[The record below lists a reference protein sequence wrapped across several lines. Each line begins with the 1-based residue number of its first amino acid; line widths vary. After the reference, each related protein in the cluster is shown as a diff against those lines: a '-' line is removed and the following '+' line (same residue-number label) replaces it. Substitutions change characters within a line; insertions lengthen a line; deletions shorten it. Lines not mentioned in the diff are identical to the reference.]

1 MCKFGQNTEL
11 MKRFLTLAAAVLLT
25 LAAAAQPE
33 TPVVKFLKEN
43 PRRAAFNTHSY
54 EFLPLHDTPA
64 PKGYKPFYISHY
76 GRHGSRSDWGGPQ
89 YKLVADI
96 LAKADEQHL
105 LTPAGDSL
113 MHEAAL
119 IYELHNGMDGRLT
132 PRGVREHAAL
142 AERMYHRYPEVFKK
156 GSKHIRAVSS
166 TTPRCIVSMNGFTA
180 RLQAL
185 QPDLD
190 IDLDT
195 GEKYYAYIAQGEN
208 RTISQRT
215 SRALD
220 AYKKQHMKLDTVVVM
235 RNLFTDPAAARK
247 LIPNINSFQNAIYDV
262 ARVSDPFDIPDNLYR
277 YLPFENVVQFHEQN
291 FLSAY
296 LNQCNSELN
305 GALRLPLNKPL
316 VDVLFQQA
324 DDVIAGTR
332 KNCADLTFGH
342 DWPFLGLVCYLGLEG
357 VSEKL
362 SIEEAA
368 ANWLPSWYCPFAT
381 NLQMIFYR
389 SKKSDRILVKF
400 LHNERES
407 HIPAI
412 QAVEG
417 PYYDWND
424 VKAYVAQRIPTAQIV
439 AHRGLWKGNAEN
451 SIASLREAQ
460 HFGCWGSE
468 FDLHLTADDVVVV
481 NHDQVVDGM
490 DIQKST
496 LAEVR
501 EKRLANGERI
511 PTLVEY
517 MAQAAHSRDCLPVLE
532 LKPQASP
539 EREDLLVKKCLEA
552 LRPAPQRNIPPE
564 YAAFARRAEPTKV
577 VFISFS
583 RHICQQLA
591 RLAPGYTVQ
600 YLGGE
605 IAPSVLHAEGIN
617 GIDYH
622 YSVFYKHP
630 EWVKEAHDLGMSVN
644 VWTVDGADDIRKMRD
659 LGVDQITTNDPALT
673 QQVLWENIK

>member
-1 MCKFGQNTEL
+1 MFGLKFNY
-11 MKRFLTLAAAVLLT
+11 
-25 LAAAAQPE
+25 
-33 TPVVKFLKEN
+33 
-43 PRRAAFNTHSY
+43 S
-54 EFLPLHDTPA
+54 
-64 PKGYKPFYISHY
+64 
-76 GRHGSRSDWGGPQ
+76 
-89 YKLVADI
+89 
-96 LAKADEQHL
+96 
-105 LTPAGDSL
+105 
-113 MHEAAL
+113 
-119 IYELHNGMDGRLT
+119 
-132 PRGVREHAAL
+132 
-142 AERMYHRYPEVFKK
+142 
-156 GSKHIRAVSS
+156 
-166 TTPRCIVSMNGFTA
+166 
-180 RLQAL
+180 
-185 QPDLD
+185 
-190 IDLDT
+190 
-195 GEKYYAYIAQGEN
+195 YIAQGEN
-208 RTISQRT
+208 NTISQRT
-215 SRALD
+215 SRAL
-220 AYKKQHMKLDTVVVM
+220 AEYKSRHFHLDTVAVL

-247 LIPNINSFQNAIYDV
+247 LIPNLDQFQSCIYAV
-262 ARVSDPFDIPDNLYR
+262 AKVADPFDIDDNLFR
-277 YLPFENVVQFHEQN
+277 YLPFGNVVQFHEQN

-316 VDVLFQQA
+316 VDVLVQQA

-389 SKKSDRILVKF
+389 SKKSDRVLVKF

-424 VKAYVAQRIPTAQIV
+424 VKAYLAQRIPATAIV
-439 AHRGLWKGNAEN
+439 AHRGYWKDNAEN

-468 FDLHLTADDVVVV
+468 FDLHLTADDQVVVH
-481 NHDQVVDGM
+481 HDRTIDGL

-496 LAEVR
+496 FSEIR
-501 EKRLANGERI
+501 EKKLANGEPV
-511 PTLVEY
+511 PTLAEY
-517 MAQAAHSRDCLPVLE
+517 MAQAAHSRDCMPVLE
-532 LKPQASP
+532 LKPQDSP
-539 EREDLLVKKCLEA
+539 EREDILIRKCLEA
-552 LRPAPQRNIPPE
+552 LRPAPRNIPPE
-564 YAAFARRAEPTKV
+564 YAAYLRSPQPTQV

-583 RHICQQLA
+583 RHICQELA

-600 YLGGE
+600 YLEGDLSP
-605 IAPSVLHAEGIN
+605 AQLHAEGIN
-617 GIDYH
+617 GLDYH
-622 YSVFYKHP
+622 YSVFYQHP
-630 EWVKEAHDLGMSVN
+630 EWVQEAHELGMSVN
-644 VWTVDGADDIRKMRD
+644 AWTVDNPEDIRKMRD

-673 QQVLWENIK
+673 QQILWENIK

>member
-1 MCKFGQNTEL
+1 
-11 MKRFLTLAAAVLLT
+11 MKRFLFLAAALFT
-25 LAAAAQPE
+25 LSAYAQPD
-33 TPVVKFLKEN
+33 TPVVRYLQEN
-43 PRRAAFNTHSY
+43 VRRAAFNTHSY
-54 EFLPLHDTPA
+54 EFEPVHDTPA

-89 YKLVADI
+89 YMKVRDLLMQADAQ
-96 LAKADEQHL
+96 LL

-132 PRGVREHAAL
+132 PRGVREHAAI
-142 AERMYHRYPEVFKK
+142 AERMYHRYPDVFRK

-190 IDLDT
+190 MDLDT
-195 GEKYYAYIAQGEN
+195 GEKYYTYIAQGEN
-208 RTISQRT
+208 STIQQRT
-215 SRALD
+215 SRALAEYRKTHTD
-220 AYKKQHMKLDTVVVM
+220 LDTVYVM
-235 RNLFTDPAAARK
+235 QKLFTDPAAARK
-247 LIPNINSFQNAIYDV
+247 IIRDVNDFQHAIYDV

-277 YLPFENVVQFHEQN
+277 YLPFRNVVQFHEQN

-305 GALRLPLNKPL
+305 GELRLPMNKPL
-316 VDVLFQQA
+316 VDVLVQQA

-332 KNCADLTFGH
+332 NNCADLCFGH

-368 ANWLPSWYCPFAT
+368 ANWLPAWYCPFAT

-389 SKKSDRILVKF
+389 SRKSDRILVKF

-424 VKAYVAQRIPTAQIV
+424 VKAYIAQRIPTTKIV
-439 AHRGLWKGNAEN
+439 AHRGMWKGNAQN
-451 SIASLREAQ
+451 SIAALREAQ
-460 HFGCWGSE
+460 QFGCWGSE
-468 FDLHLTADDVVVV
+468 FDLHLTADDFVVV
-481 NHDQVVDGM
+481 NHDRFIDTL
-490 DIQKST
+490 DLQKST
-496 LAEVR
+496 LPEIR
-501 EKRLANGERI
+501 ERRLANGEHV
-511 PTLVEY
+511 PTLIDY
-517 MAQAAHSRDCLPVLE
+517 MAQAARSRDCLPVLE
-532 LKPQASP
+532 LKPQDSP
-539 EREDLLVKKCLEA
+539 DREDLLIDKCLHA
-552 LRPAPQRNIPPE
+552 LRPAPVNVPPQ
-564 YAAFARRAEPTKV
+564 YAAFARRQESTQVA
-577 VFISFS
+577 FISFS
-583 RHICQQLA
+583 RHICQELA
-591 RLAPGYTVQ
+591 RKAPGYTVQ
-600 YLGGE
+600 YLGGD

-644 VWTVDGADDIRKMRD
+644 AWTVDEADDIRKMRD
-659 LGVDQITTNDPALT
+659 LGVDQITTNDPAL
-673 QQVLWENIK
+673 VRKILWENCK

>member
-1 MCKFGQNTEL
+1 
-11 MKRFLTLAAAVLLT
+11 MKRFLAISVLVLSAF
-25 LAAAAQPE
+25 LSAAQPD
-33 TPVVKFLKEN
+33 TPVVQYLREN

-76 GRHGSRSDWGGPQ
+76 GRHGSRSEWGGSQ
-89 YKLVADI
+89 YALVRDI
-96 LAKADEQHL
+96 LARAGEAGL

-113 MHEAAL
+113 MHEAAV
-119 IYELHNGMDGRLT
+119 IYELYNGMDGRLT

-142 AERMYHRYPEVFKK
+142 AERMYHRYPEVFRD

-166 TTPRCIVSMNGFTA
+166 TTPRVIVSMNGFTA
-180 RLQAL
+180 RLTAL

-195 GEKYYAYIAQGEN
+195 GEKYMAYIAQGEN
-208 RTISQRT
+208 GTISSRT
-215 SRALD
+215 ERVMAGHR
-220 AYKKQHMKLDTVVVM
+220 KTMRLDTVAVL
-235 RNLFTDPAAARK
+235 RNLFKDPEAGKAFVPDVIA
-247 LIPNINSFQNAIYDV
+247 FQGAIYSV
-262 ARVSDPFDIPDNLYR
+262 AKVAEAFDIDDNLFR
-277 YLPFENVVQFHEQN
+277 YLPFGNVVQFHEMN

-316 VDVLFQQA
+316 VDILVRQA
-324 DDVIAGTR
+324 DEVIAGTR
-332 KNCADLTFGH
+332 RNAADLTFGH

-362 SIEEAA
+362 SVEEAA
-368 ANWLPSWYCPFAT
+368 ANWLPAYYCPFAT

-389 SKKSDRILVKF
+389 SRKSDRVLVKF

-412 QAVEG
+412 QAVQG

-424 VKAYVAQRIPTAQIV
+424 VKAYLARRVPSAQIV
-439 AHRGLWKGNAEN
+439 AHRGIWKGNAQN

-460 HFGCWGSE
+460 QFGCWGSE
-468 FDLHLTADDVVVV
+468 FDLHLTADDEVVV
-481 NHDQVVDGM
+481 NHDPTIDGL

-501 EKRLANGERI
+501 TKKLANGETV
-511 PTLVEY
+511 PTLAEY
-517 MAQAAHSRDCLPVLE
+517 MAQAVRNRDCLPVLE
-532 LKPQASP
+532 LKPHASA
-539 EREDLLVKKCLEA
+539 EREDVLVEHCLKA
-552 LRPAPQRNIPPE
+552 LRPAPSNIPPQ
-564 YAAFARRAEPTKV
+564 YARRLEPAKV
-577 VFISFS
+577 AFISFS
-583 RHICQQLA
+583 HHICRELA
-591 RLAPGYTVQ
+591 RKAPGYTVQ
-600 YLGGE
+600 YLGGD

-644 VWTVDGADDIRKMRD
+644 VWTVDDRKDIEAMRD
-659 LGVDQITTNDPALT
+659 LGVDQITTNDPALVRT
-673 QQVLWENIK
+673 VLWEACR